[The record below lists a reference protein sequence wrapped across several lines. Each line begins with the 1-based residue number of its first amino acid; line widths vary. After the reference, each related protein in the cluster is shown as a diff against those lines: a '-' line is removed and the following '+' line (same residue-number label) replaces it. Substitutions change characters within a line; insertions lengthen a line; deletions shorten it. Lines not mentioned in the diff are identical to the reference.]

1 MTLPV
6 LIQPTDGQFCA
17 SLVGSPE
24 LRCIRPTRAEA
35 LAALRS
41 ELARKVAAD
50 ELVDLEI
57 EPQGVAAIAGRFQD
71 DPDLR
76 EICAD
81 IYRQR
86 DAQQDS

>member
-6 LIQPTDGQFCA
+6 LIQSTDGQFCA
-17 SLVGSPE
+17 SVVGSPE
-24 LRCIRPTRAEA
+24 LRCVRPTRSEA

-57 EPQGVAAIAGRFQD
+57 EPLGVAALAGRFQD
-71 DPDLR
+71 DPTLR
-76 EICAD
+76 DICEE

-86 DAQQDS
+86 DAQNGP